1 MSHNRYLCKKQ
12 TIMGR
17 KFFAALLL
25 FATAVNNAGAAT
37 QWVWPVAG
45 KPSGSDILYRPQ
57 QYIDKE
63 HNPANLFIGCE
74 EQALIVSPADGKIVA
89 SGICLMNTLTYAAIY
104 EYDPDKELRPQ
115 AEAIAAGSKSRID
128 SRYLCG
134 MLSIRLDDGHTL
146 TVTGIDITPGFK
158 TGQRIHRADTIGT
171 AGYSYKQIGSPS
183 ICVSVSDSSG
193 KPDDPMT
200 PFGLPTT
207 YIPPRKIATKQQ
219 FSAEQA
225 RRDILAITAVMKEAY
240 PSLDDIITAEE
251 FEELERALLDS
262 VAGGISRAKLYWLM
276 QTLNGR
282 IHDSHI
288 YLYPDEDEQS
298 NTAPQIFF
306 GWTDDTCRIT
316 ICSRRYASLKGRRIV
331 RINGEDA
338 DSVRMRIES
347 RIGGYDGC
355 IESMIDERL
364 AIYSTAVKNDAYD
377 VDIVLDDGTR
387 IETKGVRGFNPA
399 NYTTMYMDYLLQNY
413 NYPDNISLRILDD
426 SVAYMGISTFS
437 LSNVETD
444 DIISFI
450 DSVADV
456 PAMIID
462 LRNNGGGDTK
472 VLNRILSS
480 ILHEPSR
487 ARGDIMQ
494 VKRRGDFSS
503 FCDCC
508 LNYPDTIDIF
518 PEYVPKEGLDGYW
531 NDSHSDRIAIDTV
544 INYKGRVYV
553 LTNAMSRSA
562 ATIFPAEIV
571 RNRRGVVVGRET
583 GTAYHFMTAY
593 KFADIRLPESGF
605 QWRIPLV
612 KVVYDTTRC
621 ERLPEGRGVM
631 PDYPVDLTFD
641 EIYNRPD
648 SILQYAL
655 HLIAEDRYLSEED
668 PFADI
673 DSAAEA
679 DRDSGSTSRW
689 PLIAAIAGAS
699 AGAAAVAISRR
710 RRR

>member
-1 MSHNRYLCKKQ
+1 MR
-12 TIMGR
+12 R
-17 KFFAALLL
+17 KL
-25 FATAVNNAGAAT
+25 FAVLTLLAAAVNNAGAAT

-45 KPSGSDILYRPQ
+45 KPCGSDILYRPQ

-63 HNPANLFIGCE
+63 HNTANLFIGCSE
-74 EQALIVSPADGKIVA
+74 GAQIVAPADGQIA
-89 SGICLMNTLTYAAIY
+89 ALSICSMHTLSYMSMYNYT
-104 EYDPDKELRPQ
+104 PDKEMRAQ
-115 AEAIAAGSKSRID
+115 AEAIAADSQARID

-134 MLSIRLDDGHTL
+134 VLAIKLDDGRTL
-146 TVTGIDITPGFK
+146 TITGIDITPGFK

-183 ICVSVSDSSG
+183 ICLSVSDRSH
-193 KPDDPMT
+193 KPSDPMT

-207 YIPPRKIATKQQ
+207 YIPPRKIAAQQ
-219 FSAEQA
+219 RFSAEEA

-240 PSLDDIITAEE
+240 PSLDDMITAEE
-251 FEELERALLDS
+251 FEELERAMLDS
-262 VAGGISRAKLYWLM
+262 VAGGISRAKLYRLM

-288 YLYPDEDEQS
+288 YLYPDEEGQADRVS
-298 NTAPQIFF
+298 SGRYTQIFF
-306 GWTDDTCRIT
+306 GWADDTCRIT
-316 ICSRRYASLKGRRIV
+316 MCSRRYAPLQGRRIV
-331 RINGEDA
+331 RINGQDA

-355 IESMIDERL
+355 IESMVDERL
-364 AIYSTAVKNDAYD
+364 AIYSTGVKNDNCD

-387 IETKGVRGFNPA
+387 IEAKGLRGFNPA
-399 NYTTMYMDYLLQNY
+399 NYTSTYMDYLLQNY
-413 NYPDNISLRILDD
+413 HYPDNISLRMLDD
-426 SVAYMGISTFS
+426 SVAYMGISTFA
-437 LSNVETD
+437 LNNVETES
-444 DIISFI
+444 IIQFI

-494 VKRRGDFSS
+494 VKRRGHFAS
-503 FCDCC
+503 FRDCC

-518 PEYVPKEGLDGYW
+518 PEYMPKEGFDGYW
-531 NDSHSDRIAIDTV
+531 NDSHSDRAAIDTAV
-544 INYKGRVYV
+544 NYKGRVYV

-605 QWRIPLV
+605 QWQIPLV
-612 KVVYDTTRC
+612 RIIYDTTRC
-621 ERLPEGRGVM
+621 ERLPYGRGVM

-655 HLIAEDRYLSEED
+655 TLIEEDKYLSEED

-673 DSAAEA
+673 DSAI
-679 DRDSGSTSRW
+679 D
-689 PLIAAIAGAS
+689 IAQDGGDTVPSWLWI
-699 AGAAAVAISRR
+699 AAAVAIAAASVAMIRR
-710 RRR
+710 STHKKRT

>member
-1 MSHNRYLCKKQ
+1 MKL
-12 TIMGR
+12 
-17 KFFAALLL
+17 FAVLILL
-25 FATAVNNAGAAT
+25 ATAVNNAGAAPE
-37 QWVWPVAG
+37 WVWPVAG

-63 HNPANLFIGCE
+63 HNTANLFIGCSE
-74 EQALIVSPADGKIVA
+74 GEQIVAPADGQIA
-89 SGICLMNTLTYAAIY
+89 ALYMCCMHTLSYMSTYN
-104 EYDPDKELRPQ
+104 YDPDKELRPQ
-115 AEAIAAGSKSRID
+115 AEAIAADSKARID

-134 MLSIRLDDGHTL
+134 ILSIKLDDGRTL
-146 TVTGIDITPGFK
+146 TINGIDITPGFK

-183 ICVSVSDSSG
+183 ICLSVSDSGHRPS
-193 KPDDPMT
+193 DPMT

-207 YIPPRKIATKQQ
+207 YIPPRKIAVKRQ
-219 FSAEQA
+219 FSAEEA

-240 PSLDDIITAEE
+240 PSLDDMITADE
-251 FEELERALLDS
+251 FEELEQAMLDS
-262 VAGGISRAKLYWLM
+262 VAGGISRAKLYRLM

-288 YLYPDEDEQS
+288 YLYPDEEEQANRVS
-298 NTAPQIFF
+298 AGRSPQIFF
-306 GWTDDTCRIT
+306 GWTHDTCRIT
-316 ICSRRYASLKGRRIV
+316 ICSRKYASLQGRRIV

-347 RIGGYDGC
+347 RTGGYDGR
-355 IESMIDERL
+355 IESMIEERL
-364 AIYSTAVKNDAYD
+364 AVYSTVVENDDYD

-387 IETKGVRGFNPA
+387 VEAKGLRSFNSA

-413 NYPDNISLRILDD
+413 HYPDNISLYMLND
-426 SVAYMGISTFS
+426 SVAYMGISTFA
-437 LSNVETD
+437 LNNVETES
-444 DIISFI
+444 IIQFL

-472 VLNRILSS
+472 VLNRILAS

-494 VKRRGDFSS
+494 VKRRGHFAS
-503 FCDCC
+503 FRDCC

-518 PEYVPKEGLDGYW
+518 PEYTPKEGFDGYC
-531 NDSHSDRIAIDTV
+531 NDSHSDREAIDTAV
-544 INYKGRVYV
+544 NYKGRVYV

-605 QWRIPLV
+605 QWQIPLV
-612 KVVYDTTRC
+612 RIIYDTTRC
-621 ERLPEGRGVM
+621 ERLPYGRGVM

-655 HLIAEDRYLSEED
+655 TLIEEDKYLSEKD

-673 DSAAEA
+673 DSAVDTAREDERTTSVWIWLA
-679 DRDSGSTSRW
+679 TAIVVLTTTVAVIRRTRQKRD
-689 PLIAAIAGAS
+689 
-699 AGAAAVAISRR
+699 
-710 RRR
+710 

>member
-1 MSHNRYLCKKQ
+1 MREKL
-12 TIMGR
+12 
-17 KFFAALLL
+17 FAVLTLL
-25 FATAVNNAGAAT
+25 ATAVNNAGAAPE
-37 QWVWPVAG
+37 WIWPVAG

-63 HNPANLFIGCE
+63 HNTANLFIGCSE
-74 EQALIVSPADGKIVA
+74 GAQIVSPVDGQIA
-89 SGICLMNTLTYAAIY
+89 ALSICRMHTLSYMSMYNYA
-104 EYDPDKELRPQ
+104 PDKEMQPQ
-115 AEAIAAGSKSRID
+115 AEAIAADSKARID
-128 SRYLCG
+128 SRHLCG
-134 MLSIRLDDGHTL
+134 VLAIKLDDGRTL
-146 TVTGIDITPGFK
+146 TITGIDMTPGFK
-158 TGQRIHRADTIGT
+158 TGQRIHRGDTIGT

-183 ICVSVSDSSG
+183 ICLSVSDSSH
-193 KPDDPMT
+193 KPSDPMT

-207 YIPPRKIATKQQ
+207 YIPPRKIAVKRQ
-219 FSAEQA
+219 FSAEEA

-240 PSLDDIITAEE
+240 PSLDDMITAEE
-251 FEELERALLDS
+251 FEELEQTMLDS
-262 VAGGISRAKLYWLM
+262 VAGGISRAKLYRLM

-288 YLYPDEDEQS
+288 YLYPDEEGQADRVS
-298 NTAPQIFF
+298 SGRYPQIFM
-306 GWTDDTCRIT
+306 GWTNGECRIT
-316 ICSRRYASLKGRRIV
+316 MTSQKYAPLQGRRIV

-355 IESMIDERL
+355 IESMIAERL
-364 AIYSTAVKNDAYD
+364 AIYSTVVENDECD
-377 VDIVLDDGTR
+377 VDIALDDGTR
-387 IETKGVRGFNPA
+387 IEAKGMRGFNPA
-399 NYTTMYMDYLLQNY
+399 NYTATYMDYLLQNRHD
-413 NYPDNISLRILDD
+413 PDNISLRMLDD
-426 SVAYMGISTFS
+426 SVAYMGISTFA
-437 LSNVETD
+437 LSNVKTD
-444 DIISFI
+444 SIIEFI

-494 VKRRGDFSS
+494 VKRRGNFSS
-503 FCDCC
+503 FRDCC

-518 PEYVPKEGLDGYW
+518 PEYTPKEGLDGYW
-531 NDSHSDRIAIDTV
+531 DDSHSDRTAIDTAV
-544 INYKGRVYV
+544 NYKGRVYV

-612 KVVYDTTRC
+612 RIIYDTTSC
-621 ERLPEGRGVM
+621 ERLPEGRGVI

-648 SILQYAL
+648 SILRYAL
-655 HLIAEDRYLSEED
+655 TLIAEDKYLSEED

-673 DSAAEA
+673 DSAVDTA
-679 DRDSGSTSRW
+679 DDDDRTASLW
-689 PLIAAIAGAS
+689 VWLAS
-699 AGAAAVAISRR
+699 AIVVLATTIAVIRR
-710 RRR
+710 TRQKRD